1 MAIDINGFGMG
12 GASGGAPSK
21 FYFERFEAGSAGVI
35 SNISSAANNTPS
47 RSVMTHI
54 ASLDGPGVLHMLAVF
69 GNGCYTSPSVYNTT
83 TSDVSEANS
92 HARLQIVKDEETV
105 IRKGANLAPMETS
118 RTGTAHAL
126 ITSNVLSAI
135 GNSAETVYYLREPS
149 VRSGRLEN
157 TQRSFGSLS
166 SIHSAMYENAHELVV
181 DGVLDQCTTHYP
193 GGLYFEDKLD
203 VYICFGSSPVLPS
216 DPTYKI
222 SNGIYMLYELFD

>member
-1 MAIDINGFGMG
+1 MAIDVNGFGMG
-12 GASGGAPSK
+12 GANSSPSK
-21 FYFERFEAGSAGVI
+21 FYFKRFEAGSAGVI

-92 HARLQIVKDEETV
+92 HARLQIIKDEETV
-105 IRKGANLAPMETS
+105 IRKGANLVPMETS
-118 RTGTAHAL
+118 RDGTGHAL
-126 ITSNVLSAI
+126 ITSNLIKII
-135 GNSAETVYYLREPS
+135 GNGSEGILGLLEGTVRN
-149 VRSGRLEN
+149 GRLSPRG
-157 TQRSFGSLS
+157 RSFGTISGAS
-166 SIHSAMYENAHELVV
+166 SVMYENAHELVV
-181 DGVLDQCTTHYP
+181 DGVLDQYTTHYP
-193 GGLYFEDKLD
+193 SGLYFEDKLD

>member
-1 MAIDINGFGMG
+1 MAIDVNGFGMG
-12 GASGGAPSK
+12 GANSSPSK

-92 HARLQIVKDEETV
+92 HARLQIIKDEETV
-105 IRKGANLAPMETS
+105 IRKGANLVPMETS
-118 RTGTAHAL
+118 RNGHGHAL
-126 ITSNVLSAI
+126 ITSNLIKILDNGLEDVLSLLE
-135 GNSAETVYYLREPS
+135 GTVRN
-149 VRSGRLEN
+149 GRLS
-157 TQRSFGSLS
+157 TQGRSFGTISGALS
-166 SIHSAMYENAHELVV
+166 VMYENAHELVV
-181 DGVLDQCTTHYP
+181 DGVLDQQTTHYP